1 MDAKITYRFP
11 EVSDDTRRAAH
22 KRIRD
27 RAKKAQHSNFASPVE
42 TSVSKDEDVY
52 ADECYVGSF
61 TKGLLHDRDGF
72 VDGSY
77 PEFVN
82 QINQRK
88 AGTFEVAR
96 PDQSKLDYHT
106 RIKSTGAKPHW
117 RGWESPRA
125 GHYYDLEGT
134 DANGIGMA
142 SAPGLGDAE
151 LAFEMAEVFSM
162 AIVRD
167 IPFCK
172 FEDEHY
178 RDKNT
183 GLGVPDIVDQ
193 LNSIWSRLPAG
204 DTAFTKRR
212 YAARVGDPG
221 IAYDVDSGDTILT
234 QPAISARRL
243 FRGSG
248 PGAKAGPWVSQFM
261 LVGNGAADMQ
271 QLGKSGVS
279 KETCSI
285 NHDEAS
291 QRGYISYGSQVIDQ
305 RCNVFVPH
313 LDYMLSWASWLD
325 VQKGADVRGEYQ
337 MSRGRRFLSTPRDMA
352 TYVRFDALYQ
362 AYLNACLILLALKTD
377 TQKGF
382 PERSGQ
388 SREPFAS
395 FGGPHVL
402 SLVTEVATRCLK
414 SARRQKFNFH
424 RRPRPERV
432 AGLLSIAHAT
442 VEGKESFENLG
453 TKACNAL
460 TLMLDVLPESFQ
472 SLIRKHNASR
482 IGKDSNIHMSK
493 IETSA
498 DAEPG
503 WFSKPG
509 APHNL
514 LLAMAFPEGSPMHP
528 AYAAGHATVAGGC
541 ITMLKA
547 FFETVDKD
555 FTPHSWSKTNLQV
568 VQANE
573 DGSDLVPADGE
584 GMTLEGELNKLAA
597 NVSIARN
604 MAGVHYYSD
613 YYDSLR
619 MGERIAVSIIVEQ
632 LETYDTD
639 KVSVRFRS
647 FDGDNMLISRTSR
660 GTVSV
665 KINGGTTSYRDWWYR
680 HMEESSQDVQFAS
693 APGSKQTE
701 PEVVS

>member
-1 MDAKITYRFP
+1 
-11 EVSDDTRRAAH
+11 
-22 KRIRD
+22 
-27 RAKKAQHSNFASPVE
+27 
-42 TSVSKDEDVY
+42 
-52 ADECYVGSF
+52 
-61 TKGLLHDRDGF
+61 LHDRDGF

-106 RIKSTGAKPHW
+106 RIKS
-117 RGWESPRA
+117 
-125 GHYYDLEGT
+125 
-134 DANGIGMA
+134 GIGMA

-388 SREPFAS
+388 SREP
-395 FGGPHVL
+395 
-402 SLVTEVATRCLK
+402 R
-414 SARRQKFNFH
+414 
-424 RRPRPERV
+424 
-432 AGLLSIAHAT
+432 
-442 VEGKESFENLG
+442 
-453 TKACNAL
+453 
-460 TLMLDVLPESFQ
+460 
-472 SLIRKHNASR
+472 SLI
-482 IGKDSNIHMSK
+482 
-493 IETSA
+493 
-498 DAEPG
+498 
-503 WFSKPG
+503 F
-509 APHNL
+509 
-514 LLAMAFPEGSPMHP
+514 
-528 AYAAGHATVAGGC
+528 
-541 ITMLKA
+541 
-547 FFETVDKD
+547 
-555 FTPHSWSKTNLQV
+555 
-568 VQANE
+568 
-573 DGSDLVPADGE
+573 
-584 GMTLEGELNKLAA
+584 
-597 NVSIARN
+597 
-604 MAGVHYYSD
+604 
-613 YYDSLR
+613 
-619 MGERIAVSIIVEQ
+619 IAVRDQSELQ
-632 LETYDTD
+632 GCLALHTQRL
-639 KVSVRFRS
+639 KVRSLLKTSVQKPA
-647 FDGDNMLISRTSR
+647 M
-660 GTVSV
+660 
-665 KINGGTTSYRDWWYR
+665 
-680 HMEESSQDVQFAS
+680 H
-693 APGSKQTE
+693 
-701 PEVVS
+701 